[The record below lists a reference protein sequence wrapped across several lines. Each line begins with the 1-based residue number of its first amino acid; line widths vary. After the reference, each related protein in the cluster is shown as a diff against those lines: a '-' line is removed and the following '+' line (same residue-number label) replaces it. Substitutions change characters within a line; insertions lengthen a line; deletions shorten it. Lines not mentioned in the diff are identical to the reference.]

1 LKFEAGLVGSRERNW
16 DGPSLTIGSKK
27 TKTTPKMK
35 NQDENGVLVLEKKKN
50 N

>member
-1 LKFEAGLVGSRERNW
+1 LKLKAGTVGSRERNW
-16 DGPSLTIGSKK
+16 YGPLTIGSK

-35 NQDENGVLVLEKKKN
+35 NQNENRVLVLEKKKN

>member
-16 DGPSLTIGSKK
+16 DGPSLTIGSK
-27 TKTTPKMK
+27 TKTTPEMK
-35 NQDENGVLVLEKKKN
+35 NQNENGVLVLEKRKN

>member
-27 TKTTPKMK
+27 PKPLLK
-35 NQDENGVLVLEKKKN
+35 
-50 N
+50 